1 MDKSIWHQILLI
13 KSCNLEEEEEA
24 FLNLKNNKNGF
35 FDSITEF
42 QPLSINIDIGIDL

>member
-13 KSCNLEEEEEA
+13 KSCNLEEEA
-24 FLNLKNNKNGF
+24 FLSLKNNKNGF
-35 FDSITEF
+35 FNSITEF